1 MRGYTLSEVILAMAL
16 LLIFIV
22 FLVGLFVRL
31 FQSSSKG
38 LDSSIALGI
47 AESVLSQVNDA
58 NPSTW
63 PTLMGA
69 QGVINRDPR
78 TTAEFVT
85 EYAFS
90 QPSLPAADVEMGD
103 VYEVTVAVYWMDQS
117 RTNGTRR
124 DYGRQSVR
132 LSRLV
137 YVSNMK

>member
-1 MRGYTLSEVILAMAL
+1 MGEVVLAMAL

-22 FLVGLFVRL
+22 FLAGLFLRL
-31 FQSSSKG
+31 FQSSTKG

-47 AESVLSQVNDA
+47 AESALSQVNDA
-58 NPSTW
+58 APSTW
-63 PTLMGA
+63 PTLMGSL
-69 QGVINRDPR
+69 GVINRDPR

-85 EYAFS
+85 EYTYS
-90 QPSLPAADVEMGD
+90 QPTLPPDAIEMGD

-117 RTNGTRR
+117 RTAGNRR

>member
-1 MRGYTLSEVILAMAL
+1 MRGYTLGEVVLAMAL
-16 LLIFIV
+16 LLVFIV
-22 FLVGLFVRL
+22 FLIGLFLRL
-31 FQSSSKG
+31 FQSSTKG

-58 NPSTW
+58 SPSTW
-63 PTLMGA
+63 PTLMGN

-85 EYAFS
+85 ECAFT
-90 QPSLPAADVEMGD
+90 QPSLPPDAVEMGD
-103 VYEVTVAVYWMDQS
+103 IYEVTVAVYWMDQS
-117 RTNGTRR
+117 RSVGNRR

>member
-1 MRGYTLSEVILAMAL
+1 MLVVL
-16 LLIFIV
+16 V
-22 FLVGLFVRL
+22 FLIGLFLRL
-31 FQSSSKG
+31 FQSSTKG

-47 AESVLSQVNDA
+47 AESTLSQLNDA
-58 NPSTW
+58 SPVTW
-63 PTLMGA
+63 PALMGS

-85 EYAFS
+85 EFAFT
-90 QPSLPAADVEMGD
+90 QPPLPAGATDMGD
-103 VYEVTVAVYWMDQS
+103 VYEVMVAVYWMDQS
-117 RTNGTRR
+117 RAPGNRR

>member
-1 MRGYTLSEVILAMAL
+1 MGEVVLAMAL

-22 FLVGLFVRL
+22 FLAGLFLRL

-47 AESVLSQVNDA
+47 AESALSQVNDA
-58 NPSTW
+58 APSTW
-63 PTLMGA
+63 PTLMGS
-69 QGVINRDPR
+69 QGVTNRDPR

-85 EYAFS
+85 EYAYS
-90 QPSLPAADVEMGD
+90 QPSLPPDAIDMGD

-117 RTNGTRR
+117 RVAGNRR